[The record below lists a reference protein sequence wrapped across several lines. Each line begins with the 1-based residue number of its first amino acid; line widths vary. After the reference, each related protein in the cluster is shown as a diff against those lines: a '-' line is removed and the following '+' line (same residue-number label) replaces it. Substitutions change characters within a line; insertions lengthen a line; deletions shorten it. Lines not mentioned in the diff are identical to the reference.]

1 MVIYLL
7 LLACLYVKFWDIIPF
22 GNISQD
28 TQLISILLYLVFGC
42 FFFRRK
48 KFVAPHKYKY
58 LKWIFV
64 GIFLSM
70 LPAYLFYNQSFFQ
83 SIITYRVN
91 ILLLTIVALFKI
103 SPKLEEI
110 IQALFYFAILM
121 LLVEIL
127 MPLSPGLFIISEKKL
142 NYAYATGDM
151 SSLKAIAGIE
161 YLIIPMFYYL
171 QKIKEKFSFNTF
183 LRIIVLFAVFILA
196 ENRSNLFPVILFTL
210 YTFLHIRSKHKPII
224 ICGLLLICAVFF
236 ISQKE
241 LFLGLYEESVT
252 QINDTDYNR
261 NKAYVYYLFNACP
274 NFLCYILGNGR
285 ISIHHNPMVA
295 NLMENGIYNGDVGF
309 IGYWNEFGLI
319 PVICMFVMFYKTL
332 ASKKMPYFM
341 RLFAL
346 QILICGLTVSYFG
359 SDDKILQFVLFYY
372 LYFYYQRHFYE
383 KKSSV
388 FNHSLRI

>member
-1 MVIYLL
+1 MSIYILI
-7 LLACLYVKFWDIIPF
+7 LALLYVKFWDIIPF

-42 FFFRRK
+42 FFFRRR
-48 KFVAPHKYKY
+48 KFVVPHKYKY
-58 LKWIFV
+58 LKWIFA

-70 LPAYLFYNQSFFQ
+70 LPAYLFYDQPFFQ

-91 ILLLTIVALFKI
+91 ILLLTIVALFRI
-103 SPKLEEI
+103 SPKIEEI
-110 IQALFYFAILM
+110 VQALFYFAILM

-127 MPLSPGLFIISEKKL
+127 MPLSPSLFIISEKKL

-171 QKIKEKFSFNTF
+171 QKIKEKFSFYTF
-183 LRIIVLFAVFILA
+183 LRIIVLFAVFMLA

-210 YTFLHIRSKHKPII
+210 YTFLHIRSKHKPLI

-295 NLMENGIYNGDVGF
+295 NLMEDGIYNTDVGF

-319 PVICMFVMFYKTL
+319 PVICMFIMFYKTL

-383 KKSSV
+383 KESSV
-388 FNHSLRI
+388 FNHSRRI

>member
-28 TQLISILLYLVFGC
+28 TQLVGILLYLVFGC
-42 FFFRRK
+42 FFFKRK
-48 KFVAPHKYKY
+48 KFVVPHKYKY
-58 LKWIFV
+58 LKWILV

-70 LPAYLFYNQSFFQ
+70 LPAYLFYGQPFIQ

-103 SPKLEEI
+103 SPKIEEI
-110 IQALFYFAILM
+110 VQALFYFAILM
-121 LLVEIL
+121 LLVEII

-183 LRIIVLFAVFILA
+183 LRIIVLFAVFMLA

-295 NLMENGIYNGDVGF
+295 NLMEDGIYNTDVGF

-319 PVICMFVMFYKTL
+319 PVICMFIMFYKTL
-332 ASKKMPYFM
+332 VSKKMPYFM

-359 SDDKILQFVLFYY
+359 SDDKIFQFVLFYY

-383 KKSSV
+383 ESSV
-388 FNHSLRI
+388 YNHSCRI